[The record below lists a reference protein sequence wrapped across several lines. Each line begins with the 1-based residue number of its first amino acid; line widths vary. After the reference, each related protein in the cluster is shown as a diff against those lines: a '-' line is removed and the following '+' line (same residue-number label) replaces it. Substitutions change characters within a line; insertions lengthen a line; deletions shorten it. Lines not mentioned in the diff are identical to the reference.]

1 MGKCRWRRYHF
12 LHLCRSTVC
21 KHDLY
26 FLFSVYPPQFFL
38 RLKCEWSLC
47 PCSSRLCQSFLD
59 ILSFSLPCKTLYP
72 TNIYWKNQVCPHL
85 VSKCEVMF
93 SHVSYLHVPSV
104 LIALSYS
111 CIDYGR
117 LIIWSGIWRYAVSDC
132 VTCQL
137 FEAHS
142 AVVPS
147 KWSSWSGLHI
157 HWWRKKHCFVLLV
170 DCLTELWVTQS

>member
-1 MGKCRWRRYHF
+1 MISLSLQLK
-12 LHLCRSTVC
+12 TV
-21 KHDLY
+21 
-26 FLFSVYPPQFFL
+26 S
-38 RLKCEWSLC
+38 E
-47 PCSSRLCQSFLD
+47 FLD
-59 ILSFSLPCKTLYP
+59 ILSFSGPVKTLYP
-72 TNIYWKNQVCPHL
+72 LTFTEMNQVCPHL

-117 LIIWSGIWRYAVSDC
+117 LIIWSGIWLYAVSDC

-137 FEAHS
+137 FEAHP

-147 KWSSWSGLHI
+147 KWSP
-157 HWWRKKHCFVLLV
+157 
-170 DCLTELWVTQS
+170 